1 MTGEPRALHDQMTV
15 VDAHS
20 DILKDVTAGHCW
32 LAERFVPTE
41 LTTRCVRG
49 QVDLARLRDGGVT
62 AQILAVF
69 VDRQYHDNPLRRAL
83 DMIAAFTPS

>member
-1 MTGEPRALHDQMTV
+1 VTGEPRALHDQMTV

-69 VDRQYHDNPLRRAL
+69 VDRQYHDHPLRRAL